1 MYGLLLQTY
10 NTSYGYDDN
19 SVERIIIP
27 VGINECAKKSHSKKK
42 RKRIIKGP
50 TGATGL
56 NGPQGFTGEM
66 GTTGAS
72 GSTGLSGGGAILSFG
87 TAGILNL
94 DLATDNSSFTLGFA
108 SAYSGSILVGQDINM
123 PGAMYIRVPRS
134 GILQN
139 LYLAVQIYIPPGPNL
154 STTKICANVYN
165 SSGFDN
171 PSGGPMLP
179 NFNATNITTTIS
191 LPPTIGTPNTGANIF
206 ASNSDT
212 SDMCSVAAGD
222 FIAIR
227 IITSSST
234 PFVSTGFMATISV
247 TLELISNTT

>member
-1 MYGLLLQTY
+1 MRKCIIYYYHDGKQYIIALLICLELYYPLFSFFKYRVYSMYGLLLQTY

-139 LYLAVQIYIPPGPNL
+139 LYLAVQIY
-154 STTKICANVYN
+154 
-165 SSGFDN
+165 N
-171 PSGGPMLP
+171 P
-179 NFNATNITTTIS
+179 A
-191 LPPTIGTPNTGANIF
+191 
-206 ASNSDT
+206 
-212 SDMCSVAAGD
+212 
-222 FIAIR
+222 
-227 IITSSST
+227 
-234 PFVSTGFMATISV
+234 
-247 TLELISNTT
+247 LI